1 MVFEV
6 ITSRAVNEIVLKPGG
21 AFECFSLA
29 LCSIK
34 RDLRSLL
41 ASTCANAVGYQKF
54 ICTTLMCEVP
64 TPHAQGPYLTTDLFA
79 GLFAISK
86 NKMVLSANESG
97 ARRLFDP
104 KNVTFSVFTSD
115 EIRKLSALKIVTPL
129 TLNALGHPV
138 TGGLYDGAM
147 GPMTDTSEPCKT
159 CMKNLQ
165 GCPGH
170 IGHIELPVPVT
181 NPMFHKPV
189 AVFMRLACL
198 NCYRLQLQPAVKW
211 QIFAQLQLANA
222 GFITSAL
229 EVENMCSISDKKG
242 LNIEIEEAMCKERV
256 MSYISSVTGGIHNV
270 SSDTKAAETVRNTTL
285 ANLFRGAC
293 SEKKCLY
300 CKGRLLKMTFFRDR
314 LNVKVQVAPKHQQGD
329 DTLNPNNSMDLNSS
343 AADLN
348 STSFAAFN
356 KSRMQSLNPK
366 EIRDHLRGLWANEK
380 LFMAEVLPILKDRDL
395 VYPTDLFFFDVI
407 PVPPPNVRPVNMVR
421 GVPNEHPQT
430 AMYKKVLSDSMI
442 LWNVIQL
449 VQDGSTDKM
458 SKEGKLLV
466 QGVQGT
472 SPFEKLH
479 FAWEELQASADRLLD
494 SDRGS
499 TTVNAR
505 VQGLKQVLEKKE
517 GVIRMHMMGKR
528 VNFASRSVITPDPNL
543 NVDEIGFPE
552 AFAMK
557 LTYPVPV
564 TPWNVKELRQM
575 VLNGPLVHPGAVI
588 VEDEAGRA
596 LRLKADDPLQ
606 RESIAK
612 QLLKPGDQAKPFNG
626 GVKRVFRH
634 LVNGD
639 VLLLNRQPTLHRPS
653 IMAHKARILKGEKTL
668 RMHYSNCKSY
678 NADFDGDEMNAHF
691 PQSELA
697 RSEALNLVN
706 VCHQYLVPKDG
717 TPLGGLIQDHMVSG
731 VWLSV
736 RGKFFSREDYLQLV
750 YQAVGDLPG
759 NIQLLRPAIL
769 KPLPLWS
776 GKQVISTVVINT
788 IPSGK
793 SLINLTAT
801 AKIRANLWEREKPRA
816 WKAGGTPFGASNT
829 MSEAEV
835 VIRQGELL
843 CGVLDKTHYGAT
855 PYGLVHCMY
864 ELYGGECSSRLLSA
878 FSKLFMAFLQLMQGF
893 TLGVEDILV
902 MEKADKRRSEIIH
915 ECRKMGDSA
924 AAAALGLSP
933 DTPSDV
939 LTEKM
944 EEAYCN
950 PKRNFRGEI
959 DSHFKS
965 LLNPYTDNI
974 NKTCLPAGLIQ
985 KFPQNNLQLMVQSGA
1000 KGSTVNTMQ
1009 ISGLLGQ
1016 IELEGKRPPLMIS
1029 GRALPSFAP
1038 YDRQP
1043 RAGGFIDG
1051 RFMTGIQPQEFF
1063 FHCMAG
1069 REGLIDTAVKTS
1081 RSGYLQRCVVKS
1093 LEGLSI
1099 HYDMTVRDSDGSVVQ
1114 FAYGEDG
1121 MDISKVQFLKP
1132 DQMSFLED
1140 NHKVLYEKKLLES
1153 LKSEET
1159 LEDILKQKKKV
1170 KKWKKVFE
1178 NDSKRRSTFLNYAI
1192 GMKDTFNTKKIS
1204 SKTGRKRG
1212 LEQLIDVFKET
1223 PESNS
1228 EMKQYVVNTKVP
1240 DPVTNTHLSHSHFGA
1255 VAERL
1260 EDMIDV
1266 YLKGRNGTCGTA
1278 IEDSQFRD
1286 MLYLKAMCSLAPAGD
1301 PVGLLAAQSVGEP
1314 STQMTLNTFHFAGR
1328 GEMNVTLGI
1337 PRLKEILMTASKNIS
1352 TPSMEIPFQRNLSH
1366 LQKEAE
1372 HLKGKLSKVT
1382 VADVLE
1388 YVEVTESLVLSP
1400 VRAHQYVMKMHFLP
1414 YEYYRQMYLTTPEA
1428 VLKHIERNFLS
1439 ALEFHIK
1446 KLISSTAKT
1455 TSIQDQVRKSMKSGT
1470 ENISKEDMK
1479 KAQEDDDADMAA
1491 LASKKAGTGEDHES
1505 SDEEARD
1512 EDDDAT
1518 ASKQRMKHQ
1527 DSAAYSDNSEDD
1539 NSDDEAESLIKQE
1552 EAIHGENEADV
1563 SFLNN
1568 YAHIDD
1574 YSYDKKRKEWCVIK
1588 ISIALPCKK
1597 INLSVLVQEVSRLS
1611 AIREVRGL
1619 KKAFLLNNP
1628 RDGVVL
1634 KTDGLNIIEMF
1645 KYSDLLDLNKLY
1657 SNDIHAIAEIYGIEA
1672 AVRVLVK
1679 EIQDVFKVYGIT
1691 VDARHLMLIADFMTF
1706 TGIFSPMSRT
1716 GLDNNPSALQKMS
1729 FEAPVGFL
1737 KKSLWLGKTDNLD
1750 SPSSRICVGRPCK
1763 SGTGAFQLRHQLL
1776 IQ

>member
-1 MVFEV
+1 ME
-6 ITSRAVNEIVLKPGG
+6 
-21 AFECFSLA
+21 
-29 LCSIK
+29 
-34 RDLRSLL
+34 
-41 ASTCANAVGYQKF
+41 
-54 ICTTLMCEVP
+54 
-64 TPHAQGPYLTTDLFA
+64 
-79 GLFAISK
+79 
-86 NKMVLSANESG
+86 LSMGDSS
-97 ARRLFDP
+97 ARRVLDP
-104 KNVTFSVFTSD
+104 RNVTFSVFTSD
-115 EIRKLSALKIVTPL
+115 EIRKISVLKIVTPM
-129 TLNALGHPV
+129 TLNPLGHPV

-147 GPMTDTSEPCKT
+147 GPMLETSEPCKT
-159 CMKNLQ
+159 CMKNIQ
-165 GCPGH
+165 SCPGH

-181 NPMFHKPV
+181 NPIFHKPV
-189 AVFMRLACL
+189 AVFIRMACL
-198 NCYRLQLQPAVKW
+198 NCYRFQLPPAVKW
-211 QIFAQLQLANA
+211 QIYAQLQLADA
-222 GFITSAL
+222 GFITEAL
-229 EVENMCSISDKKG
+229 EVENNCSFSDEKWPSAE
-242 LNIEIEEAMCKERV
+242 LEESSCKAKIIDYV
-256 MSYISSVTGGIHNV
+256 LSVIKSSPRSETDQN
-270 SSDTKAAETVRNTTL
+270 SANTKAAETVRNATL
-285 ANLFRGAC
+285 ATLFRG
-293 SEKKCLY
+293 STTDKKCLF
-300 CKGRLLKMTFFRDR
+300 CKARLVKLTFFRDR
-314 LNVKVQVAPKHQQGD
+314 LNVKVQVAPKHQGE
-329 DTLNPNNSMDLNSS
+329 DTLNPNNSMVPNTSAVDLNATSS
-343 AADLN
+343 AV
-348 STSFAAFN
+348 S
-356 KSRMQSLNPK
+356 KGQMQSLNPK
-366 EIRDHLRGLWANEK
+366 ELRDHLRGLWNNEK
-380 LFMAEVLPILKDRDL
+380 QFMAEVMPILKDRDL
-395 VYPTDLFFFDVI
+395 EYPTDLFFFDVI
-407 PVPPPNVRPVNMVR
+407 PVPPPNVRPVNMVN
-421 GVPNEHPQT
+421 GMPCDHPQT
-430 AMYKKVLSDSMI
+430 AMYKKLFTDSMVM
-442 LWNVIQL
+442 WNVIQL
-449 VQDGSTDKM
+449 VQDGSIDKL

-466 QGVQGT
+466 QGVTGS

-479 FAWEELQASADRLLD
+479 CAWEVLQTSTDQLLD
-494 SDRGS
+494 TSSLNSKVR
-499 TTVNAR
+499 A
-505 VQGLKQVLEKKE
+505 QGLKQVLEKKE

-528 VNFASRSVITPDPNL
+528 VNFAARSVITPDPNL

-552 AFAMK
+552 AFALK

-564 TPWNVKELRQM
+564 TPWNVRELRQL
-575 VLNGPLVHPGAVI
+575 VLNGPDVHPGAVY
-588 VEDEAGRA
+588 VEDENGRRA
-596 LRLKADDPLQ
+596 RLKSDDPLQ
-606 RESIAK
+606 RETIAK
-612 QLLKPGDQAKPFNG
+612 QLLKPGDVAKNFTG
-626 GVKRVFRH
+626 GTKKVHRH

-639 VLLLNRQPTLHRPS
+639 ILLLNRQPTLHRPS

-697 RSEALNLVN
+697 RSEAYNLVN

-750 YQAVGDLPG
+750 YQAVGDMPG

-776 GKQVISTVVINT
+776 GKQVISTVIINT
-788 IPSGK
+788 IPSRK
-793 SLINLTAT
+793 SPINLTAT
-801 AKIRANLWEREKPRA
+801 AKIRANLWVKEKPRP
-816 WKAGGTPFGASNT
+816 WKAGGTPFGSSNT

-864 ELYGGECSSRLLSA
+864 ELYGGECSSKLLSA

-902 MEKADKRRSEIIH
+902 MEKADKRRSDIIQ

-924 AAAALGLSP
+924 AAAALGLPP
-933 DTPSDV
+933 DSPSDL

-944 EEAYCN
+944 EEAYCDN
-950 PKRNFRGEI
+950 KRNFRGEI
-959 DSHFKS
+959 DSQFKS
-965 LLNPYTDNI
+965 LLNPYTDDI
-974 NKTCLPAGLIQ
+974 NKTCLPTGLIQ

-1029 GRALPSFAP
+1029 GRSLPSFAP

-1121 MDISKVQFLKP
+1121 MDINKVQFLKP

-1140 NHKVLYEKKLLES
+1140 NHKVLYDKKLLKSLTDEES
-1153 LKSEET
+1153 AKEIS
-1159 LEDILKQKKKV
+1159 KQKKRV
-1170 KKWKKVFE
+1170 KKWKKVSN
-1178 NDSKRRSTFLNYAI
+1178 NDGQRKSTFLNYTV
-1192 GMKDTFNTKKIS
+1192 GMKDTFNSKKLS
-1204 SKTGRKRG
+1204 SKTGRKKG
-1212 LEQLIDVFKET
+1212 LEQLIDVFRET
-1223 PESNS
+1223 PESNP
-1228 EMKQYVVNTKVP
+1228 EMKQYVVNDKVP
-1240 DPVTNTHLSHSHFGA
+1240 DPVSSTHFLHSHFGA
-1255 VAERL
+1255 VVERL
-1260 EDMIDV
+1260 DDMIDN
-1266 YLKGRNGTCGTA
+1266 YIKSRNGAHSTV

-1352 TPSMEIPFQRNLSH
+1352 TPSMEIPFQRDVTD

-1372 HLKGKLSKVT
+1372 NLKGKLSRVT
-1382 VADVLE
+1382 VADILE

-1414 YEYYRQMYLTTPEA
+1414 YEYYKQMYQVTPDS
-1428 VLKHIERNFLS
+1428 VLKHIERNFL
-1439 ALEFHIK
+1439 AAIEFHIK
-1446 KLISSTAKT
+1446 KLISSAGKT
-1455 TSIQDQVRKSMKSGT
+1455 TSIQEQVRKSMKSGI
-1470 ENISKEDMK
+1470 ENKKE
-1479 KAQEDDDADMAA
+1479 AEEDDVAVEAPKADA
-1491 LASKKAGTGEDHES
+1491 GEGHES

-1518 ASKQRMKHQ
+1518 AAKQHTKHQ
-1527 DSAAYSDNSEDD
+1527 DTAAYSDESGDD
-1539 NSDDEAESLIKQE
+1539 NSDNESEALIKQE
-1552 EAIHGENEADV
+1552 EAVHEANEGDDV

-1574 YSYDKKRKEWCVIK
+1574 YSYDKKKKEWCVIK

-1597 INLSVLVQEVSRLS
+1597 LNLSTLVKEVSRLS
-1611 AIREVRGL
+1611 AISEVRGL

-1628 RDGVVL
+1628 REGIVL

-1645 KYSDLLDLNKLY
+1645 KYSDLLDINKLY
-1657 SNDIHAIAEIYGIEA
+1657 SNDVHAIAGIYGIEA
-1672 AVRVLVK
+1672 AVRVVVK

-1706 TGIFSPMSRT
+1706 SGVFLPMSRT

-1737 KKSLWLGKTDNLD
+1737 KKSLWLGKTDSLN

-1776 IQ
+1776 IK